1 MLNRV
6 ILIGRLTR
14 DPELRYTPS
23 GVAVTQ
29 FTIAVDRPFTSQG
42 GEREADFIPVVTWR
56 QLAETCANY
65 LRKGRLTAVEGRIQV
80 RNYENNEGRRVY
92 VTEVIA
98 DNVRFLESN
107 REGGSG
113 GGGGMREESPFGGGG
128 SGSGGNNRGGGGFS
142 RSNQDDPFSDD
153 GKPIDISDDDLPF

>member
-14 DPELRYTPS
+14 DPELRYTPT

-29 FTIAVDRPFTSQG
+29 FTLAVDRPFTNQQN
-42 GEREADFIPVVTWR
+42 EREADFINIVTWR

-80 RNYENNEGRRVY
+80 RNYENNEGRKVY
-92 VTEVIA
+92 VTEVVA
-98 DNVRFLESN
+98 DNVRFLESGN
-107 REGGSG
+107 REQSSG
-113 GGGGMREESPFGGGG
+113 GGAGAGAMREDNSQNRYG
-128 SGSGGNNRGGGGFS
+128 SGNQ
-142 RSNQDDPFSDD
+142 RSQQQDPFSDD

>member
-29 FTIAVDRPFTSQG
+29 FTLAVDRPFTSQG

-80 RNYENNEGRRVY
+80 RNYENNEGKRVY

-113 GGGGMREESPFGGGG
+113 GGGMREEAPFGGAG
-128 SGSGGNNRGGGGFS
+128 GGNSQRGGNFS

>member
-14 DPELRYTPS
+14 DPELRYTPA

-29 FTIAVDRPFTSQG
+29 FTLAVDRPFTSQG

-80 RNYENNEGRRVY
+80 RNYENNEGKRVY

-107 REGGSG
+107 REGGAG
-113 GGGGMREESPFGGGG
+113 GGGGTREESPFGGG
-128 SGSGGNNRGGGGFS
+128 SGSGNSRSGGFT

>member
-14 DPELRYTPS
+14 DPELRYTPA

-29 FTIAVDRPFTSQG
+29 FTLAVDRPFTSQG

-80 RNYENNEGRRVY
+80 RNYENNEGKRVY

-107 REGGSG
+107 REGGAGGGGGAREEAPFGSG
-113 GGGGMREESPFGGGG
+113 GGGNS
-128 SGSGGNNRGGGGFS
+128 NRGGNFS
-142 RSNQDDPFSDD
+142 RGNQDDPFSDD

>member
-23 GVAVTQ
+23 GVAVAH
-29 FTIAVDRPFTSQG
+29 FTLAVDRPFTNQQG
-42 GEREADFIPVVTWR
+42 TREADFINIVTWR

-65 LRKGRLTAVEGRIQV
+65 LRKGRLTAVEGRLQV
-80 RNYENNEGRRVY
+80 RSYDNSEGRRVY
-92 VTEVIA
+92 VTEVVA
-98 DNVRFLESN
+98 DNVRFLEPIGSQRDDAPAAGQSAYRN
-107 REGGSG
+107 PNSVREH
-113 GGGGMREESPFGGGG
+113 
-128 SGSGGNNRGGGGFS
+128 
-142 RSNQDDPFSDD
+142 QDPFFDD